1 MKGLT
6 ANKNPGPDGF
16 TGDFYQIFKEELTLL
31 KLFQN
36 IQEEGKLPNSFYKA
50 NIILISKPDKGTT
63 KKENHRPMSL
73 INIDTKILNKI

>member
-16 TGDFYQIFKEELTLL
+16 TGDFYQIFKEELTPILL
-31 KLFQN
+31 KLSQK
-36 IQEEGKLPNSFYKA
+36 IQEEGRHLSLFYETC
-50 NIILISKPDKGTT
+50 IILSPKPDKDTT

-73 INIDTKILNKI
+73 VTNFSIT